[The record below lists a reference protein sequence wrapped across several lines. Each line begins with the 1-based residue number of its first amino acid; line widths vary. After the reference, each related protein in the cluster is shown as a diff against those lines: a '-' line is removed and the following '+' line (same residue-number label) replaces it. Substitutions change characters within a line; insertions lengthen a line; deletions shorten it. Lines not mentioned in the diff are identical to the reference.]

1 MDPRDPFAADDE
13 YDARELPSEGDAIE
27 HLWNAAHEMLRAMR
41 TVLDAAD
48 EFVASQRGVRPA
60 TDPEGDARNARDG
73 RVHHID
79 IDVRAEPD
87 DTDTRARD
95 TEADRGVM

>member
-1 MDPRDPFAADDE
+1 MDTRDPFDE
-13 YDARELPSEGDAIE
+13 RDLPSEGDAIE

-48 EFVASQRGVRPA
+48 EFVASQRGARPSTA
-60 TDPEGDARNARDG
+60 GESDERGGREG

-87 DTDTRARD
+87 ATRERD
-95 TEADRGVM
+95 TEADTGIM